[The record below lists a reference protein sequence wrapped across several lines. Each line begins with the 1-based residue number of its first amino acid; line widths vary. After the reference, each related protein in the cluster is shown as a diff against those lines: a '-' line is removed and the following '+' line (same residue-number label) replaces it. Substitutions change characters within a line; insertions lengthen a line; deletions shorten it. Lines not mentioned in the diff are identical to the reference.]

1 MRVFRVRPRRGREE
15 RNADQNQHNFRGE
28 PLAEMLDAECG
39 EMDENSGQVTR
50 DSRRE
55 RLASYWEETIRTK
68 RVVEFV
74 IRMPAD
80 SRR

>member
-28 PLAEMLDAECG
+28 PLAEMLDAECR

-55 RLASYWEETIRTK
+55 RLASYWEETIRTM